1 MNIRILIYEDNDD
14 LRDSL
19 EALLRSTHLFEIV
32 GSFTNCAHVQKQ
44 VTTHQPDIVLM
55 DIDMPEVNGIEGLK
69 IIHQHSPQTLVLMLT
84 VFEDENN
91 IFDAILNGAS
101 GYLLKRTPP
110 ATIVEAIIELYNGG
124 APMTPVI
131 ARKVIELS
139 KNRNQ
144 KTEINSF
151 KLNEREI
158 EVLKLVT
165 AGSSVKM
172 VADELNLSPD
182 AIKSRIKN
190 IYEKLHVHNMPEAV
204 AKAFRSRIVE

>member
-1 MNIRILIYEDNDD
+1 MKIRILIYEDNID
-14 LRDSL
+14 LRDSM
-19 EALLRSTHLFEIV
+19 EALLGSNNQFELA
-32 GSFTNCAHVQKQ
+32 GSFSNCADVKNQIANL
-44 VTTHQPDIVLM
+44 QPDIVLM

-110 ATIVEAIIELYNGG
+110 AKILEAIVELYNGG

-139 KNRNQ
+139 KSRNQ
-144 KTEINSF
+144 KSDSNAF

-165 AGSSVKM
+165 GGSSVKM
-172 VADELNLSPD
+172 VADELNLSVD
-182 AIKSRIKN
+182 AIKSRIKI
-190 IYEKLHVHNMPEAV
+190 IYEKLHVHTMPEAI